1 MRSLCSFAVIIA
13 LSISG
18 SALHCQ
24 KMQRHGAESA
34 AVSKISS
41 RVPIRE
47 AAGTPVA
54 PDSDRCCGDAIASA
68 TASPAARLS
77 FSAKARRFEHLS
89 LGPGAFIAPLFTAG
103 PELASPPAHY
113 PGEWRE
119 GAAALGRTYGD
130 ALAMQTAAQTGRF
143 LAGAVLHEDPRYRPS
158 TSRNPFVRTMH
169 AMMFTVFDQSD
180 SGHSTVAFSN
190 FAGAVSAG
198 FVGNA
203 YLPRGYDDT
212 SHAIS
217 RMNIAF
223 GSFAGINLFSEF
235 TPELR
240 RLGKRLGMPKRVWE
254 RPCR

>member
-1 MRSLCSFAVIIA
+1 MRYLCSLAVIAFLIPAGVAHGQKLQEPGA
-13 LSISG
+13 LSGVSNGLPATEAAATPFAQNSSG
-18 SALHCQ
+18 PC
-24 KMQRHGAESA
+24 
-34 AVSKISS
+34 
-41 RVPIRE
+41 RE
-47 AAGTPVA
+47 AM
-54 PDSDRCCGDAIASA
+54 A
-68 TASPAARLS
+68 TVNPSSQTRLS

-113 PGEWRE
+113 PAEWRE
-119 GAAALGRTYGD
+119 GAEALGRTYGD

-143 LAGAVLHEDPRYRPS
+143 LAGAALREDPRYRPS
-158 TSRNPFVRTMH
+158 TSHNPLVRTMH

-217 RMNIAF
+217 RMSIAF
-223 GSFAGINLFSEF
+223 GSFAGANLFSEF

-240 RLGKRLGMPKRVWE
+240 RLGKRLGMPQRIWE